1 MRLNGLASRVAFNT
15 NIRSYNK
22 LVKIVAQKIRKYR
35 RFQAASY
42 VWSLQE
48 VSI

>member
-22 LVKIVAQKIRKYR
+22 LVKIAAQEN
-35 RFQAASY
+35 S
-42 VWSLQE
+42 
-48 VSI
+48 